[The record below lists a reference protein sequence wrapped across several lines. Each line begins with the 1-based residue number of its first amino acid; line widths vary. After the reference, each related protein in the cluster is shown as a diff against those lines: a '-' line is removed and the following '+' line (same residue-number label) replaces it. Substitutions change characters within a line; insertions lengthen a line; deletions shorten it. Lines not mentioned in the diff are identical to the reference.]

1 MKIKSRHRSKGP
13 MTGCLGNHQ
22 RQEQTVA
29 KIQHGSLY
37 RERGKKKKKSLELW
51 PMVGE
56 IVRTQHT
63 SRKNARKKDLDM

>member
-1 MKIKSRHRSKGP
+1 

-37 RERGKKKKKSLELW
+37 RERGKKKKKKPGTLAH
-51 PMVGE
+51 G
-56 IVRTQHT
+56 RGNC
-63 SRKNARKKDLDM
+63 KNSAYKQEECQEERP